1 MRNNYKPQIEEMIKT
16 INLHTTSYPGGKEI
30 DSRVLYAMR
39 QVPRHNFVAHFPY
52 GDGPVRIGHGQ
63 TISQPFIVAY
73 MTDMLELQPLHKVL
87 EIGMGSGYQ
96 AAVLSELSHEI
107 YTVER
112 IPELAEQTKTLLE
125 RLEYNNIK
133 IKVGNGYEGW
143 KEHAPYDRI
152 IVTATA
158 NDLIPPQA
166 LADQLVEGGKMI
178 IPMKRSA
185 GHEELVLVTKTGT
198 SWMCN
203 CGKSKKHPLCDGTH
217 KKEGKFKPSK
227 KAKCTEK
234 SLIGVRFVPLVK

>member
-1 MRNNYKPQIEEMIKT
+1 MRKNYKPQIEEMIKT
-16 INLHTTSYPGGKEI
+16 INLHDTSYPGGKKF

-73 MTDMLELQPLHKVL
+73 MTDILELQPLHKIL

-107 YTVER
+107 YTIER
-112 IPELAEQTKTLLE
+112 IPELAEQTKTLFE

-133 IKVGNGYEGW
+133 IKVGNGYDGW
-143 KEHAPYDRI
+143 KEPAPYDRI

-158 NDLIPPQA
+158 DELVPPQA
-166 LADQLVEGGKMI
+166 LVDQLVEGVKMI
-178 IPMKRSA
+178 LPIKRPA
-185 GHEELVLVTKTGT
+185 GNEELVLITKTGKT
-198 SWMCN
+198 Y
-203 CGKSKKHPLCDGTH
+203 
-217 KKEGKFKPSK
+217 
-227 KAKCTEK
+227 TEK
-234 SLIGVRFVPLVK
+234 SLIGVRFVPLVNAV

>member
-1 MRNNYKPQIEEMIKT
+1 MKNYKPQIEEMIKT
-16 INLHTTSYPGGKEI
+16 INLHATSYPGGKEI

-73 MTDMLELQPLHKVL
+73 MTDILELQPLHKIL

-107 YTVER
+107 YTIER
-112 IPELAEQTKTLLE
+112 IPELAEQTKTLFE

-133 IKVGNGYEGW
+133 IKVGNGYKGW

-158 NDLIPPQA
+158 DDLIPPQA
-166 LADQLVEGGKMI
+166 LVDQLVEGGKMI

-198 SWMCN
+198 SWICN